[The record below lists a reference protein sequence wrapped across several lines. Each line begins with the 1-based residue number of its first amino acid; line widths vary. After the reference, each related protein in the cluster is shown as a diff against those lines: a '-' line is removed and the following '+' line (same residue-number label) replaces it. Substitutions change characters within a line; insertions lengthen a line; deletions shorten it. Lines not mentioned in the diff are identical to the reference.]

1 MSKLD
6 ILNAWFGRVWIG
18 GDLAA
23 IGDFFTANSSAAGV
37 MRGLDMRPEDFAELI
52 PALMRMIAEPQVEVL
67 RHIETD
73 DWLWVLIRVSAT
85 SVTTGAPVEFTAQIS
100 MRFEADRIAEAY
112 NHVDLISFLEQ
123 MGALPAETLAL
134 CLSGERLS

>member
-23 IGDFFTANSSAAGV
+23 IGDFFTPNSAASGV

-52 PALMRMIAEPQVEVL
+52 PALMRMIDTPQVEVL

-73 DWLWVLIRVSAT
+73 DWLWVLMRITAT
-85 SVTTGAPVEFTAQIS
+85 SAHSGATVEFTAQIS
-100 MRFEADRIAEAY
+100 MRFEGDRIAEAY
-112 NHVDLISFLEQ
+112 NHFDLLSFLEQ